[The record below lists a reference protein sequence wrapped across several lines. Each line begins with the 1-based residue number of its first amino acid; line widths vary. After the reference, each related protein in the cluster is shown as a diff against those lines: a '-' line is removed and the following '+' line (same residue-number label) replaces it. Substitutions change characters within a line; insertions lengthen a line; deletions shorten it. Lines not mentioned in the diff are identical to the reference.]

1 MNNRLRNFLSILT
14 GLLVGSMVNMTII
27 IVGGKIIP
35 LPGGVDIT
43 KSEELI
49 NSVHLFKAVHFLFP
63 FLAHAFGTF
72 AGALVAAILSKTN
85 FMINAIAIGIGFWVG
100 GLISVM
106 QIPAPM
112 WFNGID
118 LVFAY
123 LPPAFL
129 AGKIISKRNQKNGK
143 QKI

>member
-1 MNNRLRNFLSILT
+1 
-14 GLLVGSMVNMTII
+14 
-27 IVGGKIIP
+27 
-35 LPGGVDIT
+35 
-43 KSEELI
+43 
-49 NSVHLFKAVHFLFP
+49 
-63 FLAHAFGTF
+63 
-72 AGALVAAILSKTN
+72 
-85 FMINAIAIGIGFWVG
+85 MINAIAIGIGFWVG